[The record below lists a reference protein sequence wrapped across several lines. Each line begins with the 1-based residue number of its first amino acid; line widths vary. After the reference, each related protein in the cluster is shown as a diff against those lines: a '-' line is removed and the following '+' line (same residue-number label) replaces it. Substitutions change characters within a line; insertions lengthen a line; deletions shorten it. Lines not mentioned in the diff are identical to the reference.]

1 MDLEEPQLPEA
12 GEIIGSG
19 YRLERVIGRGG
30 MGVVVLATHVEREQ
44 EYAIKL
50 LIPEALDLPEL
61 VLRFERE
68 ARAAMRI
75 ESPHVAKVF
84 EVGRIDDRRTFMV
97 MELLEGEDL
106 RALLKRDDTPMPVE
120 EAVRYLLEA
129 MHAIGE
135 AHAKGIV
142 HRDLK
147 PSNLFVAERADGDK
161 IIKVLDFGIS
171 KLQDERLALTKT
183 LDVIG
188 TPFYM
193 APEQVIAAKY
203 VDERADVWSLGVILY
218 ELLTA
223 RKPFEAPTMAGMVSL
238 VRRASPTPLRE
249 IVAEIPEE
257 LERAVL
263 RCLRAERDDRF
274 DDVGELATALAPF
287 TADGARLA
295 EGVVAARDK
304 ANHPRADL
312 LAESTASLAKNAVTK
327 GGAKKADDTT
337 EPMPGSS
344 TTMPVVT
351 SSVAPAPR
359 RAWGVWVVIALVVLG
374 FGYLIQQ
381 GCAQ

>member
-75 ESPHVAKVF
+75 ESPHVPKVF